1 MHRAE
6 GVFAM
11 NKMSKIR
18 KLDFPPIGLRIIKSA
33 IGVFLCFLINMLR
46 GGEGIVFYSQL
57 AVLWCMQD
65 YISETKAKAQQRT
78 IGTTI
83 GAVYGLIV
91 LMLLRALYAAID
103 AHVADASQDMAE
115 KFAKALVVSV
125 FIVLTLYTT
134 VVIGKKQA
142 SYFSCVV
149 FLSIVV
155 NHLGDANPYLFVW
168 NRFLDTMIGIILGV
182 IVNSFSLPRRRNRGI
197 LFVSGVDETLLNRHD
212 NLSGFEKVEL
222 NRMIEDGA
230 LFTVST
236 MRTPAAISESI
247 GDIHLQLP
255 VIVMDGAALYDFK
268 DRRYKK
274 VCVIEPECS
283 RRIAEFLDERQ
294 IPYFAN
300 VIIQDLLI
308 IYYQQTD
315 LEIYNQLIAKLRK
328 SPYRNYVQ
336 RPLSD
341 GESVVYFML
350 LNKTDVIESIYK
362 EMQGSDFPANMKILK
377 YPSKDYPGYSY
388 IKIYDQN
395 ATRDNMLEQLIKEV
409 NCDRVITIGTIPG
422 RTDYV
427 VEPGDSNRVVKLI
440 KSIYEP
446 FWWKKDSQ
454 TLI

>member
-1 MHRAE
+1 
-6 GVFAM
+6 M
-11 NKMSKIR
+11 NLMSEIK
-18 KLDFPPIGLRIIKSA
+18 KLEFPPIGLRIIKSA

-65 YISETKAKAQQRT
+65 YISETRAKAKQRT
-78 IGTTI
+78 IGTAI
-83 GAVYGLIV
+83 GAVSGLIV
-91 LMLLRALYAAID
+91 LILLKAIYSVID
-103 AHVADASQDMAE
+103 IHIAE
-115 KFAKALVVSV
+115 EAQGTAENFANAILISL
-125 FIVLTLYTT
+125 FIILTLYTT

-182 IVNSFSLPRRRNRGI
+182 IVNSFSLPRRKNRNI
-197 LFVSGVDETLLNRHD
+197 LFVSGVDDTLLNHRD

-230 LFTVST
+230 KFTVST

-247 GDIHLQLP
+247 GDIHLNLP

-268 DRRYKK
+268 DRRYRK
-274 VCVIEPECS
+274 VYVIEPENS
-283 RRIAEFLDERQ
+283 RKIASFLDKRQ
-294 IPYFAN
+294 VPYFAN
-300 VIIQDLLI
+300 VILQDLLI
-308 IYYQQTD
+308 IYYQQTN

-336 RPLSD
+336 RPLTD

-350 LNKTDVIESIYK
+350 LNKTEVIEKIYRQ
-362 EMQGSDFPANMKILK
+362 MQGSDFPSDMKILK
-377 YPSKDYPGYSY
+377 YPSRDYPGYSY
-388 IKIYDQN
+388 IKIYN
-395 ATRDNMLEQLIKEV
+395 KHATREHMLEHLIKEV
-409 NCDRVITIGTIPG
+409 NCDKVVTIGTVPG
-422 RTDYV
+422 KTDYV
-427 VEPGDSNRVVKLI
+427 VEPGDSNRVVRLI
-440 KSIYEP
+440 KSVYEP
-446 FWWKKDSQ
+446 FWWKKVP
-454 TLI
+454 

>member
-1 MHRAE
+1 
-6 GVFAM
+6 M
-11 NKMSKIR
+11 NSLKFK
-18 KLDFPPIGLRIIKSA
+18 KLEFPPIGLRIIKSA

-65 YISETKAKAQQRT
+65 YISETKAKAKQRA

-91 LMLLRALYAAID
+91 LMLLRFLYTIID
-103 AHVADASQDMAE
+103 LHIADASQETAE
-115 KFAKALVVSV
+115 KFAKAIIVSL

-155 NHLGDANPYLFVW
+155 NHLGDVNPYLFVW
-168 NRFLDTMIGIILGV
+168 NRFLDTMIGIVLGV
-182 IVNSFSLPRRRNRGI
+182 IVNSFSLPRRRNRNI

-212 NLSGFEKVEL
+212 NLSGFERVEL

-230 LFTVST
+230 KFTVST

-247 GDIHLQLP
+247 GDIHLLLP
-255 VIVMDGAALYDFK
+255 VIVMDGAALYDFN
-268 DRRYKK
+268 DRKYKK
-274 VCVIEPECS
+274 VCAIDPECAL
-283 RRIAEFLDERQ
+283 RIAAFLDERN

-300 VIIQDLLI
+300 VIIQDSLL
-308 IYYQQTD
+308 IYYQHTD
-315 LEIYNQLIAKLRK
+315 LEVYNQLVAKLRK
-328 SPYRNYVQ
+328 SPHRNYVQ
-336 RPLSD
+336 RHLSN

-350 LNKTDVIESIYK
+350 LNKTEVIENLYN
-362 EMQGSDFPANMKILK
+362 EMQGSDFPDNMKILK
-377 YPSKDYPGYSY
+377 YPSRDFPGYSY
-388 IKIYDQN
+388 IKIYDHN
-395 ATRDNMLEQLIKEV
+395 ATRDNMLEYLIKEV
-409 NCDRVITIGTIPG
+409 DCDRVVTIGTIPG

-427 VEPGDSNRVVKLI
+427 VEPGDSNKVVKLI

-446 FWWKKDSQ
+446 FWWK
-454 TLI
+454 

>member
-1 MHRAE
+1 
-6 GVFAM
+6 M
-11 NKMSKIR
+11 NLMSKIK
-18 KLDFPPIGLRIIKSA
+18 KLEFPPIGLRIIKSA

-65 YISETKAKAQQRT
+65 YISETRAKAKQRT
-78 IGTTI
+78 IGTAI
-83 GAVYGLIV
+83 GAVSGLIV
-91 LMLLRALYAAID
+91 LILLKAIYSIID
-103 AHVADASQDMAE
+103 IHIAE
-115 KFAKALVVSV
+115 EAQGTAENFANAILISL
-125 FIVLTLYTT
+125 FIILTLYTT

-182 IVNSFSLPRRRNRGI
+182 IVNSFSLPRRKNRNI
-197 LFVSGVDETLLNRHD
+197 LFVSGVDDTLLNHRD

-230 LFTVST
+230 KFTVST

-247 GDIHLQLP
+247 GDIHLNLP

-268 DRRYKK
+268 DRRYRK
-274 VCVIEPECS
+274 VYVIEPENS
-283 RRIAEFLDERQ
+283 RKIASFLDKRQ
-294 IPYFAN
+294 VPYFAN
-300 VIIQDLLI
+300 VILQDLLI
-308 IYYQQTD
+308 IYYQQTN

-336 RPLSD
+336 RPLTD

-350 LNKTDVIESIYK
+350 LNKTEVIEKIYQQ
-362 EMQGSDFPANMKILK
+362 MQGSDFPSDMKILK
-377 YPSKDYPGYSY
+377 YPSRDYPGYSY
-388 IKIYDQN
+388 IKIYN
-395 ATRDNMLEQLIKEV
+395 KHATREHMLEHLINEV
-409 NCDRVITIGTIPG
+409 NCDKVVTIGTVPG
-422 RTDYV
+422 KTDYV
-427 VEPGDSNRVVKLI
+427 VEPGDSNRVVRLI
-440 KSIYEP
+440 KSVYEP
-446 FWWKKDSQ
+446 FWWKKVP
-454 TLI
+454 